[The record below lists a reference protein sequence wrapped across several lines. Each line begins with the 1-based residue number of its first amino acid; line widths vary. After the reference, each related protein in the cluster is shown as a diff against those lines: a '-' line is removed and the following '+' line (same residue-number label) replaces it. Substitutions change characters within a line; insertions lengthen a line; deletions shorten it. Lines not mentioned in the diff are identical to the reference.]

1 MKPLLIATFLLTNA
15 LTVTPKK
22 ETLLD
27 LTYKWRITWFSFAS
41 FAHELENFPP
51 AEKQAFQ
58 HKLKKAFIR
67 FKQNGSYSMRVFETK
82 DEGTWKNKNNELV
95 LNSKQGVEVKFKI
108 QQITAKQLKLYN
120 VQKSDTLFMLI
131 KR

>member
-1 MKPLLIATFLLTNA
+1 MKSLLIAICLLTNVFTA
-15 LTVTPKK
+15 TPKK

-41 FAHELENFPP
+41 FAREIENFPP

-67 FKQNGSYSMRVFETK
+67 FKQNGSYAMRVFETK
-82 DEGTWKNKNNELV
+82 DEGTWKSKNKELI
-95 LNSKQGVEVKFKI
+95 LNSKQGGEVKFKI
-108 QQITAKQLKLYN
+108 QQITARQLKLYN
-120 VQKSDTLFMLI
+120 VRKSDTLFMLI